1 MDGPNQGRED
11 ELERLTFPAPL
22 EPLPPYEPQAWE
34 VPPHRPSLLPWLVI
48 VTVAGVGGLLVGQ
61 AELALLAVLGGL
73 FAVAHA
79 ADLDATRDFAYRA
92 LAWIVPA
99 GSVVLFAGLGV
110 IVWKSDLAR
119 GPRLVGVVTSA
130 VGALFSVATSSRP
143 VAHDMVRTL
152 FGQSDS
158 SRVSRLAARL
168 AVLATLLCLPA
179 GLAFPLATEQLAG
192 QGATLVGGAAALW
205 GNLVGLVLLAM
216 GGVGLWVRRGLVETL
231 ERLGLV
237 PIRWTDAI
245 VIIFGVIAMV
255 GVNGGAEWIQRRWFL
270 PLWTHDQHVN
280 EMIAGGLTRSETLL
294 LGLSAG
300 FGEELA
306 LRGAL
311 QPRLGVFRTS
321 VLFALL
327 HVQYSWFGMALIA
340 VLGLLLGTI
349 RQRTST
355 SVAIAVH
362 TLYDV
367 AAVLAVTAAGR
378 T

>member
-1 MDGPNQGRED
+1 MDDPKQGPDD
-11 ELERLTFPAPL
+11 ELEQFLRGEPPTLRDPDSMS
-22 EPLPPYEPQAWE
+22 EPLAR
-34 VPPHRPSLLPWLVI
+34 RPSLLPWLVI
-48 VTVAGVGGLLVGQ
+48 VTVAGVGGLIVGQ

-79 ADLDATRDFAYRA
+79 ADNDATRDFAYRA
-92 LAWIVPA
+92 LAWVVPA
-99 GSVVLFAGLGV
+99 GSAVIFAGLGYL
-110 IVWKSDLAR
+110 VWKSDLAH
-119 GPRLVGVVTSA
+119 GPRLVGLVSAA
-130 VGALFSVATSSRP
+130 VGALVSVATAARP
-143 VAHDMVRTL
+143 VAHDMARSL
-152 FGQSDS
+152 FGRGDS

-179 GLAFPLATEQLAG
+179 GLAFPLATEQLRS
-192 QGATLVGGAAALW
+192 QGAPLVGGAAGLW
-205 GNLVGLVLLAM
+205 ANLIGLLLLAL

-231 ERLGLV
+231 ERLGLL

-255 GVNGGAEWIQRRWFL
+255 GVNGGAEWVQRRWFL

-340 VLGLLLGTI
+340 ILGLLLGTI

-362 TLYDV
+362 ALYDV
-367 AAVLAVTAAGR
+367 AAVVAVTAAGK

>member
-1 MDGPNQGRED
+1 M
-11 ELERLTFPAPL
+11 
-22 EPLPPYEPQAWE
+22 
-34 VPPHRPSLLPWLVI
+34 
-48 VTVAGVGGLLVGQ
+48 
-61 AELALLAVLGGL
+61 
-73 FAVAHA
+73 
-79 ADLDATRDFAYRA
+79 
-92 LAWIVPA
+92 
-99 GSVVLFAGLGV
+99 
-110 IVWKSDLAR
+110 AR
-119 GPRLVGVVTSA
+119 S
-130 VGALFSVATSSRP
+130 
-143 VAHDMVRTL
+143 L
-152 FGQSDS
+152 FGRSES
-158 SRVSRLAARL
+158 SRVRRLAARL

-179 GLAFPLATEQLAG
+179 GLAFPLATEQLAS
-192 QGATLVGGAAALW
+192 QGAPLVGGAAALW
-205 GNLVGLVLLAM
+205 GNLVGLLLLAM
-216 GGVGLWVRRGLVETL
+216 GGVGLWVRRGLVQTL

-255 GVNGGAEWIQRRWFL
+255 GINGGAEWIQRRWFL
-270 PLWTHDQHVN
+270 PLWMHDQNVN
-280 EMIAGGLTRSETLL
+280 EMIAGGLSRPETLL

-340 VLGLLLGTI
+340 ILGLLLGTI

-362 TLYDV
+362 ALYDV
-367 AAVLAVTAAGR
+367 AAVLAVTASR
-378 T
+378 TT